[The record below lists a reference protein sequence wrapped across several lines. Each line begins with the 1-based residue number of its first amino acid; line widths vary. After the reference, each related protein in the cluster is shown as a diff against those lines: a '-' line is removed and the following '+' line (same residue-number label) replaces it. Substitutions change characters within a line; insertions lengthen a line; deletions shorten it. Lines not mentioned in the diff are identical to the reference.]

1 MSGLQVDLYNDYIGG
16 EVALEVTENS
26 FGSYSMHLSG
36 AGDWIYETS
45 VGVGGRYTINLNEGP
60 QRSANVV
67 FTITNG
73 SITYTKSVPIVQKA
87 VNSSITGKYY
97 SNGDKV
103 LLNQK
108 TASCANALNIVILG
122 DGYQKKDLLKG
133 GKFERSAKSAMDS
146 FFGIEPYKTFKD
158 RFNVYMV
165 AYESTDEGIDNEA
178 ESVDKDTYFDTY
190 WAGGSSTAAYTNSES
205 KVVDAVRDVVG
216 SSDANYYRTIAIVL
230 ANTSEQAGSCAYPVS
245 DSGNYTSV
253 LGEEWRSFSICVL
266 AANSTGT
273 NGLIK
278 HEAGGHAFGRLGD
291 EYDVAR
297 FTSDYIA
304 GEHNK
309 GFYLNVAPNNTYWNN
324 FTNSGYGA
332 DKVTYDAYCNGLVY
346 RSTKES
352 GIMWNNTGVFNAVS
366 RHAIYQRI
374 LRQTEGYSAYSW
386 AKFLEY
392 DKKNL

>member
-1 MSGLQVDLYNDYIGG
+1 MTTVQPPLC
-16 EVALEVTENS
+16 
-26 FGSYSMHLSG
+26 
-36 AGDWIYETS
+36 S
-45 VGVGGRYTINLNEGP
+45 VKN
-60 QRSANVV
+60 
-67 FTITNG
+67 
-73 SITYTKSVPIVQKA
+73 
-87 VNSSITGKYY
+87 
-97 SNGDKV
+97 
-103 LLNQK
+103 
-108 TASCANALNIVILG
+108 
-122 DGYQKKDLLKG
+122 
-133 GKFERSAKSAMDS
+133 
-146 FFGIEPYKTFKD
+146 
-158 RFNVYMV
+158 
-165 AYESTDEGIDNEA
+165 
-178 ESVDKDTYFDTY
+178 
-190 WAGGSSTAAYTNSES
+190 
-205 KVVDAVRDVVG
+205 VVG
-216 SSDANYYRTIAIVL
+216 SSDAQYYRTIAIVL
-230 ANTSEQAGSCAYPVS
+230 ANTSEQAGSCNYPVK

-266 AANSTGT
+266 AANTTGT

-297 FTSDYIA
+297 FTSDYIT

-309 GFYLNVAPNNTYWNN
+309 GFYLNVAPNISYWNN